1 MSTSLQKTSI
11 LMLNDGTVYRGSSPF
26 KTATASG
33 EICFN
38 TGMTGYQEIFTDPSY
53 AGQIVV
59 ATHVHIGNYG
69 THPLENESGKIQIA
83 GLVCRSFSEFFSRN
97 EAAES
102 LRKFFED
109 QQIPVIEG
117 VDTRALVRHI
127 RSEGAMNALI
137 STESQDL
144 EQLKEQLRQIPSME
158 GLELSS
164 QVSTDKEY
172 CVGNPQARFR
182 VALLDLGVKRQIIQ
196 CLTDRDC
203 YVKVFPAKTRFEE
216 METFQPHGYLGSNGP
231 GDPSAMDYA
240 VETVQQII
248 HAGRPYFGICL
259 GHQVFAKSLG
269 MGTFKMFN
277 GHRGINH
284 PVLNVISGKGEIT
297 SQNHGFAVSVE
308 DLQNHPNAELTHL
321 HLNDQTV
328 AGIRHK
334 NGKAF
339 SVQYHPEAGPG
350 PHDSR
355 YLFDQFIELME
366 KVNTPVTQE
375 AMTT

>member
-102 LRKFFED
+102 LRKFFKD

-196 CLTDRDC
+196 CLTERDC
-203 YVKVFPAKTRFEE
+203 YVKIFPAKTRFEE

-297 SQNHGFAVSVE
+297 SQNHGFAVSAE